1 MSMIQLTVDSIEKYF
16 SEEAVLDGI
25 SFELSRGD
33 HVALVGPNGA
43 GKSTLV
49 NIITGALEPDNGTVE
64 LHPAIRLG
72 ILEQQPEYEVGKTV
86 WNEAA
91 TSLEQLTTLA
101 AEAEKVAAEMAQ
113 ATDDRQVEL
122 AERFDCL
129 QEHLYQQDAYN
140 LDYRIER
147 ILNGLGFNESEFHK
161 PVEKLSGGQKNRLA
175 LAKLLLAEPDLMILD
190 EPSNHLDIEATQWLE
205 RFLASSRATILLV
218 SHDRFLIDQIA
229 HKTIELHQGTIEI
242 YKGNYSAYMRQKD
255 ERNAVLRRTYE
266 KQQDEIARLEEFVRR
281 HIGSQK
287 TTQAEDRRKKLERIE
302 RVNPP
307 REIVAPRMGFPTPE
321 RSGDIVIRAEHIS
334 KAFDTPL
341 FKDLTFDILRG
352 QKWGILGPNG
362 TGKSTL
368 MKILNSE
375 LEPDEGEIH
384 IGAKVKR
391 AYFDQHLTCVDSVKE
406 VVEAIRPDHKEF
418 VERER
423 RDVLARFGITKD
435 MVFKKVNQL
444 SGGER
449 NRTALAWLST
459 RDANLM
465 FLDEPT
471 NHLDLW
477 ARDSLERT
485 VRDYEGT
492 VVIVSH
498 DRYFLDQVCDMLLV
512 VELGRF
518 RVIDGNYSTYQTLVE
533 SRDSRLQSSSG
544 GHKNSG
550 QQDRRHGISGE
561 QATGNKTRTPSSK
574 TSNSKPRRK
583 RKFPYRKVAEI
594 ETEIAQVEA
603 RIEAIYT
610 EMAQDEALRD
620 GAIMKSLSEELQSIQ
635 QSLEPLYEHLEEAI
649 ELN

>member
-1 MSMIQLTVDSIEKYF
+1 MMNMIQLTVDNIEKYF
-16 SEEAVLDGI
+16 SEEAVLDGV
-25 SFELSRGD
+25 SFELSKGD

-49 NIITGALEPDNGTVE
+49 NIITGVLEPDSGTIE
-64 LHPAIRLG
+64 LHPAIQVG
-72 ILEQQPEYEVGKTV
+72 ILEQQPEYAKGRTV
-86 WNEAA
+86 WQEAA
-91 TSLEQLTTLA
+91 AALEELATLA
-101 AEAEKVAAEMAQ
+101 EEAERVATEMAQ
-113 ATDDRQVEL
+113 ATGERQEEL
-122 AERFDCL
+122 AQRFDRL
-129 QEHLYQQDAYN
+129 QVRLYQQDAYN
-140 LDYRIER
+140 IDYRIER
-147 ILNGLGFNESEFHK
+147 ILSGLGFIESEFHK
-161 PVEKLSGGQKNRLA
+161 PVEQLSGGQKNRLA

-190 EPSNHLDIEATQWLE
+190 EPSNHLDIDATQWLE
-205 RFLASSRATILLV
+205 RFLAASQATILLV
-218 SHDRFLIDQIA
+218 SHDRFLIDQVA
-229 HKTIELHQGTIEI
+229 QKTIELHQGTIEI
-242 YKGNYSAYMRQKD
+242 YKGNYSSYMRQKD
-255 ERNAVLRRTYE
+255 DRNAVLRRTYE

-287 TTQAEDRRKKLERIE
+287 TAQAEDRRKKLARME

-307 REIVAPRMGFPTPE
+307 REINAPAMGFPIPE

-334 KAFDTPL
+334 KAFDFPL
-341 FKDLTFDILRG
+341 FEDLTFDILRG

-375 LEPDEGEIH
+375 LEPDAGEIH
-384 IGAKVKR
+384 IGAKVKA
-391 AYFDQHLTCVDSVKE
+391 AYFDQHLTCIDSDKE

-423 RDVLARFGITKD
+423 RDVLARFGITKE
-435 MVFKKVNQL
+435 MVFKKVRHL

-485 VRDYEGT
+485 VCDYQGT

-498 DRYFLDQVCDMLLV
+498 DRYFLDQVCDLLLV
-512 VELGRF
+512 VEPGRF
-518 RVIDGNYSTYQTLVE
+518 RVIDGNYSTYQTLIDSGLAKEARVE
-533 SRDSRLQSSSG
+533 METRPEVADANPKEKKSG
-544 GHKNSG
+544 K
-550 QQDRRHGISGE
+550 
-561 QATGNKTRTPSSK
+561 A
-574 TSNSKPRRK
+574 SNSKPRRK
-583 RKFPYRKVAEI
+583 RKFPYRKVEEIEAEI
-594 ETEIAQVEA
+594 AKVES
-603 RIEAIYT
+603 RIEVIYS
-610 EMAQDEALRD
+610 EMAQEEALRD
-620 GAIMKSLSEELQSIQ
+620 GGVMKGLSDELGTVQ
-635 QSLEPLYEHLEEAI
+635 QALEPLYNHLEEAI

>member
-1 MSMIQLTVDSIEKYF
+1 MVNMIQLTVDNIEKYF
-16 SEEAVLDGI
+16 SEEAVLDGV

-49 NIITGALEPDNGTVE
+49 NIITGVLEPDNGTVE
-64 LHPAIRLG
+64 IHPAIRVG
-72 ILEQQPEYEVGKTV
+72 ILEQQLEYAAGRTV
-86 WNEAA
+86 WDEAA
-91 TSLEQLTTLA
+91 TALEQLASLSE
-101 AEAEKVAAEMAQ
+101 EAESVAAQLSEAQ
-113 ATDDRQVEL
+113 GQLQEEL
-122 AERFDCL
+122 AERFDRL
-129 QEHLYQQDAYN
+129 QERLFQQGAYN
-140 LDYRIER
+140 IDYRIER
-147 ILNGLGFNESEFHK
+147 ILNGLGFNESEFHQ
-161 PVEKLSGGQKNRLA
+161 PVDQLSGGQKNRLA

-190 EPSNHLDIEATQWLE
+190 EPSNHLDIDATQWLE
-205 RFLASSRATILLV
+205 KFLAASPTTILLV
-218 SHDRFLIDQIA
+218 SHDRFLIDQVA

-287 TTQAEDRRKKLERIE
+287 TAQAEDRRKKLDRME

-307 REIVAPRMGFPTPE
+307 REIIAPRMGFPPPE

-334 KAFDTPL
+334 KAFDFPL
-341 FKDLTFDILRG
+341 FHDLTFDVLRG
-352 QKWGILGPNG
+352 EKWGILGPNG

-368 MKILNSE
+368 MKILNGD

-384 IGAKVKR
+384 IGAKVKA
-391 AYFDQHLTCVDSVKE
+391 AYFDQHLTCVDSEQE

-435 MVFKKVNQL
+435 MVFKKVHQL

-459 RDANLM
+459 RDANLL

-477 ARDSLERT
+477 ARDSLEKT
-485 VRDYEGT
+485 LRDYEGT
-492 VVIVSH
+492 VLIVSH
-498 DRYFLDQVCDMLLV
+498 DRYFLNQVCDKLLV
-512 VELGRF
+512 VEPGQF
-518 RVIDGNYSTYQTLVE
+518 RVIDGNYSTYQMLVDRGLAKE
-533 SRDSRLQSSSG
+533 SRAGMEAKAESDEEQSAG
-544 GHKNSG
+544 KKVGK
-550 QQDRRHGISGE
+550 
-561 QATGNKTRTPSSK
+561 A
-574 TSNSKPRRK
+574 SNSKPRRK
-583 RKFPYRKVAEI
+583 RKFPYRKVDEI
-594 ETEIAQVEA
+594 EVEIAEA
-603 RIEAIYT
+603 ESRIEAIYA

-620 GAIMKSLSEELQSIQ
+620 GEVMKKLSDELATVQL
-635 QSLEPLYEHLEEAI
+635 SLEPLYEHLEEAI
-649 ELN
+649 EMN